1 MRNSNINAI
10 ISTSSLEMGID
21 WDVINQIISIGTP
34 KSINK
39 LIQRIGRSNHKYYS
53 IPKAFIVPT
62 NKLEF
67 FETQAC
73 LNLLLNKNYD
83 LIEEKV
89 GSKDVLCQYLQI
101 LACNYGFEKK
111 KVFKEIIN
119 TYPYKDLKYS
129 DFCEIL
135 SFVYDGGYI
144 LKNYSQWSKLVKD
157 DSNNFFISNSLHKQ
171 NILMNIGTIVDSTN
185 IKVVL
190 GRKVLGEVDDNFANF
205 IKKGDSFNFSGI
217 SLECLDITSEEIQVK
232 KLKKK
237 TLNAPIYWG
246 GNLSFKKNLT
256 QEILRIFSEG
266 KYENYPKELR
276 EFIYRQKQNSAL
288 PMKNLVIIESFPHD
302 FGTYLFMHTFQGRQ
316 TNQTLSHLLIESLSE
331 CGYLPLNYIV
341 NEYSLGI
348 FVQTNV
354 TNFNKVIVNFYNNKL
369 KKINFFETHLAKKSL
384 KKFLH
389 KWITS
394 KK

>member
-111 KVFKEIIN
+111 
-119 TYPYKDLKYS
+119 
-129 DFCEIL
+129 
-135 SFVYDGGYI
+135 SF
-144 LKNYSQWSKLVKD
+144 
-157 DSNNFFISNSLHKQ
+157 
-171 NILMNIGTIVDSTN
+171 
-185 IKVVL
+185 
-190 GRKVLGEVDDNFANF
+190 
-205 IKKGDSFNFSGI
+205 
-217 SLECLDITSEEIQVK
+217 
-232 KLKKK
+232 
-237 TLNAPIYWG
+237 
-246 GNLSFKKNLT
+246 
-256 QEILRIFSEG
+256 
-266 KYENYPKELR
+266 
-276 EFIYRQKQNSAL
+276 
-288 PMKNLVIIESFPHD
+288 
-302 FGTYLFMHTFQGRQ
+302 
-316 TNQTLSHLLIESLSE
+316 
-331 CGYLPLNYIV
+331 
-341 NEYSLGI
+341 
-348 FVQTNV
+348 
-354 TNFNKVIVNFYNNKL
+354 
-369 KKINFFETHLAKKSL
+369 
-384 KKFLH
+384 
-389 KWITS
+389 
-394 KK
+394 